1 MSKESEYR
9 DKIRYNSGEYD
20 YGNGVDLNE
29 TKITGRNITV
39 PGEGIDVIPSNRDSY
54 GYRVPKKGVTNKK
67 PPTRGIYS
75 PIDQG
80 NKKGKKNKTV
90 RITIPKG
97 EVRRMAD
104 IPKKTLMQKLMER
117 HPKLMKIRY

>member
-1 MSKESEYR
+1 MSKEKEYR
-9 DKIRYNSGEYD
+9 GKIRLSGD
-20 YGNGVDLNE
+20 YSNGVDLNK
-29 TKITGRNITV
+29 TKITGRNITI

-80 NKKGKKNKTV
+80 NKKNTTV

-104 IPKKTLMQKLMER
+104 IPKKTIMKKLMER